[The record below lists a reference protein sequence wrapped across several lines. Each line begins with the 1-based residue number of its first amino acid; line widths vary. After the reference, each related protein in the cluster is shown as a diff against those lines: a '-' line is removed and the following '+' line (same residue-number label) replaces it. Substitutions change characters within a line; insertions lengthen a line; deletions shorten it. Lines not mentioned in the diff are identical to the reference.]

1 MYRISHGS
9 INTSTRRESIPDLPK
24 RKITNSN
31 MNGTIN
37 ATSRRNFIL
46 DTTEHKKNVPS
57 QPASDTQQP
66 QQQPPQVV
74 YVKTVQKVPQQQ
86 KTKMEEIKDQ
96 YIKISASLSHINMGS
111 NNIKKELSA
120 SKKEIVDRVESLSTN
135 TNNIKQQ
142 LESYKKITNE
152 RIEKIANLF
161 LSINK

>member
-9 INTSTRRESIPDLPK
+9 INTSTRRESMPDLSK

-37 ATSRRNFIL
+37 ATSRRDFIL
-46 DTTEHKKNVPS
+46 GTTENHKNVPS
-57 QPASDTQQP
+57 QPVSDTQQP
-66 QQQPPQVV
+66 PPQVV

-86 KTKMEEIKDQ
+86 KTKIEEIKDQ

-111 NNIKKELSA
+111 NIIKKELNA
-120 SKKEIVDRVESLSTN
+120 SKKEIVDRVESLSNN
-135 TNNIKQQ
+135 TNDIKQQ
-142 LESYKKITNE
+142 LESYKKLTDE